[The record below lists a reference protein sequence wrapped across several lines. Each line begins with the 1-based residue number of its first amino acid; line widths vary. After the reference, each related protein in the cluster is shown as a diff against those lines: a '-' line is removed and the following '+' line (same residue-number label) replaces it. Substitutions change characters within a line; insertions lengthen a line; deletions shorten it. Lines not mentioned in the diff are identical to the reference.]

1 MNDLALLQ
9 NQYLKQINTFGI
21 LRTAVLPT
29 VNPTNLGGIHFKT
42 ERPLQRRS
50 KPTQKVLK
58 SVLGECSGSTLWEPV
73 VCIELLE
80 EVLWRMMD
88 LFEVLDSE
96 C

>member
-58 SVLGECSGSTLWEPV
+58 SVLGVNLVGACRLYRTIGRGSMENDG
-73 VCIELLE
+73 I
-80 EVLWRMMD
+80 
-88 LFEVLDSE
+88 F
-96 C
+96 